1 MFVKAYAKIN
11 AYLDVVSKRDDGYH
25 NLDMVMLPIELH
37 DSIEFTK
44 VPDNYDTFITC
55 DHVEL
60 KATKYN
66 LISKTLKAMQDRY
79 GIKGSFKIVVHKEI
93 PICAGLGG
101 GSSNAAATIIAMDK
115 FYKLN
120 LSQQEM
126 IDLGK
131 SIGADV
137 PFCLLNKPARVR
149 GIGEDIRP
157 IKLRHKYHVLI
168 IKPDDGLS
176 TQKVFDLAD
185 TMELDHG
192 KGDMVEEAFVEG
204 DDEKLAKYL
213 FNSLEKPSI
222 GQIPEIQKIKDML
235 KSDGFSLV
243 LMSGSG
249 SSVYALSTDFKL
261 AHKFYKKYE
270 KEGYNVILTKTL

>member
-25 NLDMVMLPIELH
+25 DLDMVMLPIELH

-66 LISKTLKAMQDRY
+66 LIQKTLKAMQDRY
-79 GIKGSFKIVVHKEI
+79 GIKGSFKITVHKEI

-101 GSSNAAATIIAMDK
+101 GSSNAAATILALDK
-115 FYKLN
+115 LFKLN
-120 LSQQEM
+120 LSKEEM

-131 SIGADV
+131 TIGADV
-137 PFCLLNKPARVR
+137 PFCILNKPARVR
-149 GIGEDIRP
+149 GIGEHIKP
-157 IKLRHKYHVLI
+157 IKLAHQYHVLI
-168 IKPDDGLS
+168 VKPDDGLS

-192 KGDMVEEAFVEG
+192 KGDMVEEAFIEG
-204 DDEKLAKYL
+204 DDEKLAHYV

-235 KSDGFSLV
+235 RGDGFNIV

-249 SSVYALSTDFKL
+249 SSVFALTTDFKK
-261 AHKFYKKYE
+261 AHKYFKKYD
-270 KEGYNVILTKTL
+270 KEGYNVILTKTF

>member
-1 MFVKAYAKIN
+1 MFVKANAKIN

-25 NLDMVMLPIELH
+25 DLDMVMIPIELH
-37 DSIEFTK
+37 DSIEFTR

-66 LISKTLKAMQDRY
+66 LIQKTLKAMQDRY
-79 GIKGSFKIVVHKEI
+79 GIKGSFKITVHKEI

-101 GSSNAAATIIAMDK
+101 GSSNAAATILAMNK
-115 FYKLN
+115 LYKLN
-120 LSQQEM
+120 LSKEEM

-137 PFCLLNKPARVR
+137 PFCILNKAARVR
-149 GIGEDIRP
+149 GIGEHIRP
-157 IKLRHKYHVLI
+157 IKLKHQYEVLI
-168 IKPDDGLS
+168 VKPDDGLS

-192 KGDMVEEAFVEG
+192 NGDAVEEAFVTG
-204 DDEKLAKYL
+204 DDAKLARSL

-235 KSDGFSLV
+235 RADGFNLV

-249 SSVYALSTDFKL
+249 SSVYALTTDKVK
-261 AHKFYKKYE
+261 AHKFFKKYD
-270 KEGYNVILTKTL
+270 KAGYNVILTKTI